1 MTPNYR
7 FCKNPVY
14 MSIQILNV
22 IFNLDL
28 PIGGGS
34 GDSIDDPVKIELTEK
49 NNYIEIEYD
58 ILESIGVCNGYQ

>member
-1 MTPNYR
+1 
-7 FCKNPVY
+7 